1 MPLQRPFFQ
10 LHQTQRSPGH
20 PPPTAQQRNL
30 MRVCRAALS
39 LGLVGLLPAHL
50 NPLTPPLVRHPLRPR
65 WLLQQSLWRRQ
76 HAPRRPMGQS

>member
-1 MPLQRPFFQ
+1 M
-10 LHQTQRSPGH
+10 
-20 PPPTAQQRNL
+20 
-30 MRVCRAALS
+30 S